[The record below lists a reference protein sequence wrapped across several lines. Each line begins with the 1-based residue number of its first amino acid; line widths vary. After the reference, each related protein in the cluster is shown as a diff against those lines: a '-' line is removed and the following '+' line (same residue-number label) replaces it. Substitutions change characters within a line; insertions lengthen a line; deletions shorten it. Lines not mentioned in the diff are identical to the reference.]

1 MAASGAQNA
10 AGSCP
15 EATDISNE
23 DNPLDVMTGRTVG
36 TLKALQGGG
45 RRGMQP
51 QVLAQQHQPVR
62 VCANSGVRFWDLEA
76 IWIPACYLT
85 T

>member
-1 MAASGAQNA
+1 MAVSGAQKA

-15 EATDISNE
+15 EATKIRNE
-23 DNPLDVMTGRTVG
+23 DDPLDVMTGRIVG
-36 TLKALQGGG
+36 TLRALQGGG

-51 QVLAQQHQPVR
+51 QVLAQQHLLVR
-62 VCANSGVRFWDLEA
+62 ACASSGIRFWDLEA